1 MIVSFLL
8 VNCSEPIIQRKTQ
21 IHSLQG
27 LFQIYFPGF
36 IFDNHSSLAI
46 EHRRHR
52 QPGFFGVRQLLFPRR
67 RNAAKLSA
75 AGMRQMFTERN
86 RQMRSITLVV
96 LEVFLSL
103 SICGCLAP
111 FIGMERETQ
120 EQQAITRE
128 QRQLDSQETDIDRQE
143 QQMEQQLE
151 QLKKQQ
157 QP

>member
-1 MIVSFLL
+1 
-8 VNCSEPIIQRKTQ
+8 
-21 IHSLQG
+21 
-27 LFQIYFPGF
+27 
-36 IFDNHSSLAI
+36 
-46 EHRRHR
+46 
-52 QPGFFGVRQLLFPRR
+52 
-67 RNAAKLSA
+67 
-75 AGMRQMFTERN
+75 
-86 RQMRSITLVV
+86 MRSITLVV

-103 SICGCLAP
+103 FICGCLAP
-111 FIGMERETQ
+111 FIGMERETK